1 MFPSL
6 FPYGT
11 GAPELQNRT
20 IKISLESHIQYLLNL
35 ENENHKFS
43 THHLF
48 RFFMFNLIQRR
59 QICRGAKLTISRSSF
74 IKESQILNNIR
85 FKDFKDAIKNP
96 TSAFENLGIGNLVR
110 QLKATSRHVMASG
123 SSRVAQREEIFNMIN
138 YFGTPTLFFTINPA
152 VVHHPCISLLCG
164 KEINL
169 DIFYNNNLPNS
180 RDCSILVAMN
190 PKAQVQF
197 VQALV
202 HATYTYLFCAKTTFK
217 KENNDCGILGNV
229 QTYYGC
235 YEIAKNGMLHIHALL
250 WLTNALDPNEL
261 VQRLK
266 NDETFKH
273 GLLNYLDDIIVQS
286 LIRQNPKDCNEIN
299 DYDWDNINP
308 CATMPPNTSD
318 IDFENIYQ
326 RDLYKLI
333 NTCNRHVCNPAC
345 YKNDKDA
352 ANKLCRY
359 GFPHKIINET
369 HFDNET

>member
-1 MFPSL
+1 VENNIPESILRSIFKSEDIDIVDAEHQTNISDLHVPNKPTPTSSKNIETTFESSGLVDLDRINITEKEMMSSAISNLNAQKYLSYTHGSYPINEYNNPHLITCMFPSL

-35 ENENHKFS
+35 EDENHKFS

-48 RFFMFNLIQRR
+48 RFFMFNLKQRR

-85 FKDFKDAIKNP
+85 SKDFKDAIKNP
-96 TSAFENLGIGNLVR
+96 TSAFENPGIGNLVR

-123 SSRVAQREEIFNMIN
+123 SSRVVQREEIFNMIN

-169 DIFYNNNLPNS
+169 DIFYDNNLPNS
-180 RDCSILVAMN
+180 RDCSILAAMN

-202 HATYTYLFCAKTTFK
+202 HATYTYLFCAKTTFN

-229 QTYYGC
+229 QTY
-235 YEIAKNGMLHIHALL
+235 
-250 WLTNALDPNEL
+250 
-261 VQRLK
+261 
-266 NDETFKH
+266 
-273 GLLNYLDDIIVQS
+273 
-286 LIRQNPKDCNEIN
+286 
-299 DYDWDNINP
+299 
-308 CATMPPNTSD
+308 
-318 IDFENIYQ
+318 
-326 RDLYKLI
+326 
-333 NTCNRHVCNPAC
+333 
-345 YKNDKDA
+345 
-352 ANKLCRY
+352 
-359 GFPHKIINET
+359 
-369 HFDNET
+369 